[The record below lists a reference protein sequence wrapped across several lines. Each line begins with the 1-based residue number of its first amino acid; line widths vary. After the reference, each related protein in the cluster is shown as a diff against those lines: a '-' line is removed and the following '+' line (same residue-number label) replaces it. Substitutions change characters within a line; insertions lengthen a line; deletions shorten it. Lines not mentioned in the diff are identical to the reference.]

1 MKAERKQLET
11 EKKFRRHLGPRLRE
25 KLIKRIT
32 KQEVALSYVIQS
44 LKSRR
49 QEESDVATG
58 LHAIRTVTAS
68 VEAEVREIFGA
79 VLMCCCVDGPAAVLM
94 GLLLLC

>member
-1 MKAERKQLET
+1 MT

-25 KLIKRIT
+25 KLIKRIA

-68 VEAEVREIFGA
+68 VEAEVRESVGRAAAVWMCCSVDGTVA
-79 VLMCCCVDGPAAVLM
+79 VLT
-94 GLLLLC
+94 GLLLC